1 MFASVCKQRVATK
14 ISSIIVRERPHGKA
28 VRVRAAFDGQP
39 LQRKNVQEK
48 ITFFTA
54 EGLVQ
59 IRGRTVEVYHPNVIQ
74 PFPSWEEQGLVVGAT
89 FAVAATNGRDPARR
103 INILGYCQS
112 TDILQE
118 CVQDTVV
125 ERGGEILDI
134 EKRLKS
140 GVHEQLS
147 LTVCIPFLWGVPP
160 EVDALSA
167 AILEGGGIVDKV
179 YQQWGMYRHA
189 AYAASLRRNSC

>member
-1 MFASVCKQRVATK
+1 
-14 ISSIIVRERPHGKA
+14 
-28 VRVRAAFDGQP
+28 
-39 LQRKNVQEK
+39 VQEK
-48 ITFFTA
+48 ITFFTS

-59 IRGRTVEVYHPNVIQ
+59 IPGRVVEVPHANVMQ

-125 ERGGEILDI
+125 GRGGEILDV

-179 YQQWGMYRHA
+179 YQQWSIYRHA
-189 AYAASLRRNSC
+189 SYAASQRRYSC